1 MIAFDMNNPKDIFE
15 MTGDLDYGMTN
26 MIYPVLKMKLSIV
39 ATRPMCTYIKIRAVV
54 KGETLEIGQTET
66 IMGSQEPKFQTE
78 IKAMFYVGID
88 NQQKVGFDIY
98 DGDGLAVGSGYL
110 FGRIEVPMYEI
121 LRPHRWKTGYGIYRS
136 KLLIATLFVTPTI
149 VLENMACDMD
159 KFEKKA
165 KNDHS
170 MDFFTDV

>member
-1 MIAFDMNNPKDIFE
+1 MIASDMNNPKDIFE

-110 FGRIEVPMYEI
+110 FGRIEVPMY
-121 LRPHRWKTGYGIYRS
+121 
-136 KLLIATLFVTPTI
+136 
-149 VLENMACDMD
+149 
-159 KFEKKA
+159 
-165 KNDHS
+165 
-170 MDFFTDV
+170 